1 MVFYNDTHW
10 HGITPAHVERLSAC
24 T

>member
-10 HGITPAHVERLSAC
+10 HGITPVHVERLSAC